1 LPPIDSALGDTR
13 PSTEERVVSEIRKDL
28 RYTQDHEY
36 VRTTDDPNVIVVGIT
51 DFAQN
56 ELGDS
61 VFVEV
66 PKVGLSFNQCDA
78 IGTIESV
85 KAVSEIFSPVTGEVV
100 AINDDLDKR
109 PELINTS
116 PYDGGWIVKLRV
128 ADANKLSGL
137 MDSEAYTAYVAS
149 GDK

>member
-66 PKVGLSFNQCDA
+66 PKVGQSFNQGDA

-100 AINDDLDKR
+100 AINDDLDKQ

-116 PYDGGWIVKLRV
+116 PYDGGWIVKIRV
-128 ADANKLSGL
+128 ADASKLSGL
-137 MDSEAYTAYVAS
+137 MDSEAYTSYVAS
-149 GDK
+149 GEK